1 MTQNKMCG
9 HPELPTARAR
19 MPTGKVLVYWA
30 YMRTDV
36 RDSGMT

>member
-19 MPTGKVLVYWA
+19 MPTGKVLF
-30 YMRTDV
+30 T
-36 RDSGMT
+36 GPT